1 MISFALNIKKFITK
15 ELLYYSW
22 IDLKSKRKYFFYYF
36 DIFFLDPLNKSWFRK
51 TSNLLRKGVYK
62 FSTNGVLSKRYLFSK
77 KMILGLIKLKVLENA
92 FSFLISLY
100 LSKTVSLRNINL
112 TECLCLYLNNIIRK
126 FVLIDVNDSLSF

>member
-15 ELLYYSW
+15 ELLYYAW

-36 DIFFLDPLNKSWFRK
+36 DIFFLDPLNKSWFCK

-62 FSTNGVLSKRYLFSK
+62 FSTNGVLSKRYQFSK
-77 KMILGLIKLKVLENA
+77 KMILGLIKSKVLENT

-100 LSKTVSLRNINL
+100 LSKTVSLRSINL